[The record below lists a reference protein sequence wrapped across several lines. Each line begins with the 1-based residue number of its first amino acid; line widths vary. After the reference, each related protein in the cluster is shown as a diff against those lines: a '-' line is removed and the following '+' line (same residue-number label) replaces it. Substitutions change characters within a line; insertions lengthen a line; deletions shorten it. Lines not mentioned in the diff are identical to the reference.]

1 MTPSHH
7 AHAISFDATVRARRL
22 RFHEQPRT
30 RVEFFGATAHESSS
44 DRTGLPDRVQ
54 AATTY
59 RDVRVDYR
67 LKAALDDPEERP
79 D

>member
-1 MTPSHH
+1 MTPSGGHD
-7 AHAISFDATVRARRL
+7 IRFDATVRARRL

-30 RVEFFGATAHESSS
+30 RVEFFGTTTHESSS

-54 AATTY
+54 AGTTY

-67 LKAALDDPEERP
+67 LAAALDDPEEPP
-79 D
+79 DR